1 MTRELRGVW
10 LGRRRYAPV
19 HALQEKLLVARQK
32 QLVDDTVLLLE
43 HEPVVTFGRGSHP
56 ENLLASEESLG
67 ELGVDVVRTGRGGD
81 VTLHLPGQL
90 VCYPILDLSPDR
102 RDVRRYVGDLTETM
116 RRLASELGVETGKHP
131 KHVGLW
137 ADRASPAAFSGATSA
152 EDLVKV
158 GAIGVRIS
166 RWCTMHGFALNL
178 NPDLSL
184 YRVIVP
190 CGIREH
196 GVASLA
202 TLGGAPVGVQAAARR
217 AFEMLGDVLGARLER
232 FDDRS
237 GASLDL
243 DGGEPIVRIE
253 STGASGPDGLTSG
266 VVFS

>member
-10 LGRRRYAPV
+10 LGRRRYEPV
-19 HALQEKLLVARQK
+19 HSLQERLLVARQEK
-32 QLVDDTVLLLE
+32 RVSDTVLFVE
-43 HEPVVTFGRGSHP
+43 HEPVVTLGRGAHP
-56 ENLLASEESLG
+56 ENLLASEASLRT
-67 ELGVDVVRTGRGGD
+67 LGVDLVRTGRGGD

-102 RDVRRYVGDLTETM
+102 RDVRHYVGDLTETM
-116 RRLASELGVETGKHP
+116 RRLASELGIDSGKHE

-137 ADRASPAAFSGATSA
+137 VDRASPSAFPGSTRAG
-152 EDLVKV
+152 DLVKL

-178 NPDLSL
+178 SPDLSL

-196 GVASLA
+196 GVSSIGV
-202 TLGGAPVGVQAAARR
+202 LGGLPVGVQAAARR
-217 AFEMLGDVLGARLER
+217 SFEILGDVFGARLER

-237 GASLDL
+237 GSPLDSL
-243 DGGEPIVRIE
+243 
-253 STGASGPDGLTSG
+253 ASGSPVGEARSP
-266 VVFS
+266 

>member
-10 LGRRRYAPV
+10 LGRRRYEPV
-19 HALQEKLLVARQK
+19 HAFQEALLAARQRGSAS
-32 QLVDDTVLLLE
+32 DTVLFVE
-43 HEPVVTFGRGSHP
+43 HEPVVTLGRGAHA
-56 ENLLASEESLG
+56 EHLLVPPESLG
-67 ELGVDVVRTGRGGD
+67 ELGVDLVRTGRGGD

-90 VCYPILDLSPDR
+90 VCYPVLDLSPDR

-116 RRLASELGVETGKHP
+116 RRLAGELGVDTGKHE

-137 ADRASPAAFSGATSA
+137 ADRASPGAFSGAASA
-152 EDLVKV
+152 SDLVKV

-196 GVASLA
+196 GVGSLA
-202 TLGGAPVGVQAAARR
+202 TLGGAPVGVAAAARR
-217 AFEMLGDVLGARLER
+217 SFEILGDVLGARLDR

-237 GASLDL
+237 EGSLDA
-243 DGGEPIVRIE
+243 EKERFAPAVP
-253 STGASGPDGLTSG
+253 A
-266 VVFS
+266 V

>member
-10 LGRRRYAPV
+10 LGRRRYDPV
-19 HALQEKLLVARQK
+19 HALQERLFVARQ
-32 QLVDDTVLLLE
+32 QGLVADTALFVE
-43 HEPVVTFGRGSHP
+43 HEPVVTLGRGAHA
-56 ENLLASEESLG
+56 ENLLASEESLRK
-67 ELGVDVVRTGRGGD
+67 LDVDLVRTGRGGD

-116 RRLASELGVETGKHP
+116 RRLASELGVDTGKHE

-137 ADRASPAAFSGATSA
+137 ADRASPSAFTAGPRAG
-152 EDLVKV
+152 DLVKV

-178 NPDLSL
+178 SPDLSL

-196 GVASLA
+196 GISSIGA
-202 TLGGAPVGVQAAARR
+202 LGGIPIGLQAAARR
-217 AFEMLGDVLGARLER
+217 SFELLGDVMGARLER

-237 GASLDL
+237 GYSLESLMPASPA
-243 DGGEPIVRIE
+243 GEAP
-253 STGASGPDGLTSG
+253 SP
-266 VVFS
+266 

>member
-1 MTRELRGVW
+1 MTRSLRGVW
-10 LGRRRYAPV
+10 LGRRRYEPV
-19 HALQEKLLVARQK
+19 HAFQETLLAARQSGSSG
-32 QLVDDTVLLLE
+32 DTVLFVE
-43 HEPVVTFGRGSHP
+43 HEPVVTFGRGAHA
-56 ENLLASEESLG
+56 ENVLVPPESLS
-67 ELGVDVVRTGRGGD
+67 ELGIDTVRTGRGGD

-90 VCYPILDLSPDR
+90 VCYPVLDLSPDR

-116 RRLASELGVETGKHP
+116 RRLSSELGVATGKHE

-137 ADRASPAAFSGATSA
+137 ADRASPRAFSHAAAAG
-152 EDLVKV
+152 ELVKV

-196 GVASLA
+196 GVGSLA
-202 TLGGAPVGVQAAARR
+202 TLGGTPLGVQAAARR
-217 AFEMLGDVLGARLER
+217 SFEILGEVLGARLDR

-237 GASLDL
+237 DEPLDFAGPSGPASSSGASH
-243 DGGEPIVRIE
+243 PAP
-253 STGASGPDGLTSG
+253 TA
-266 VVFS
+266 

>member
-1 MTRELRGVW
+1 MTRALRGVW
-10 LGRRRYAPV
+10 LGRRRYHPV
-19 HALQEKLLVARQK
+19 HALQERLLVARQ
-32 QLVDDTVLLLE
+32 QRLVEDTVLLLE
-43 HEPVVTFGRGSHP
+43 HDPVVTFGRGAHP
-56 ENLLASEESLG
+56 ENLLASEESLA
-67 ELGVDVVRTGRGGD
+67 ELGVDLVRTGRGGD

-116 RRLASELGVETGKHP
+116 RRLSSELGVDAGKHE

-137 ADRASPAAFSGATSA
+137 ADRAAPSAFPGSTGAS
-152 EDLVKV
+152 DLVKL

-202 TLGGAPVGVQAAARR
+202 TLGGAPVGIQAAARR
-217 AFEMLGDVLGARLER
+217 AFEVLGDVLGGRLDR
-232 FDDRS
+232 FEDRS
-237 GASLDL
+237 GDSLDRL
-243 DGGEPIVRIE
+243 EGGEPVTRPE
-253 STGASGPDGLTSG
+253 APPRLAQTA
-266 VVFS
+266 

>member
-1 MTRELRGVW
+1 MIRALRGVW

-19 HALQEKLLVARQK
+19 HALQERLLSARQGG
-32 QLVDDTVLLLE
+32 LLDDTVLFLE
-43 HEPVVTFGRGSHP
+43 HEPVVTFGRGAHA
-56 ENLLASEESLG
+56 ENLLASEEALA
-67 ELGVDVVRTGRGGD
+67 ELGVDLVRTGRGGD

-102 RDVRRYVGDLTETM
+102 RDVRRYVSDLTETM
-116 RRLASELGVETGKHP
+116 RRLASELGVETGKHE

-137 ADRASPAAFSGATSA
+137 ADRAAPGAFSGSA
-152 EDLVKV
+152 SARDLVKV

-166 RWCTMHGFALNL
+166 RWCTMHGFAMNL

-202 TLGGAPVGVQAAARR
+202 TLGAAPIAVHSAARR
-217 AFEMLGDVLGARLER
+217 AFEILGSVLDRELER

-237 GASLDL
+237 ESSLDL
-243 DGGEPIVRIE
+243 TDGGEPIVRFE
-253 STGASGPDGLTSG
+253 APSRPAQTA
-266 VVFS
+266 

>member
-19 HALQEKLLVARQK
+19 HALQEELLAARQK
-32 QLVDDTVLLLE
+32 RLVNDTVLLLE
-43 HEPVVTFGRGSHP
+43 HEPVVTFGSGSHP
-56 ENLLASEESLG
+56 ENLLASEDSLAG
-67 ELGVDVVRTGRGGD
+67 LGMDIVRTGRGGD

-116 RRLASELGVETGKHP
+116 RRLSSELGVETGKHP

-137 ADRASPAAFSGATSA
+137 ADRATPTRFSDATTAF
-152 EDLVKV
+152 DLVKV

-202 TLGGAPVGVQAAARR
+202 TLGGAPMGVQAAARR
-217 AFEMLGDVLGARLER
+217 TFEILGDVLGAGLER

-237 GASLDL
+237 EASLDL
-243 DGGEPIVRIE
+243 DGSEPIVRLE
-253 STGASGPDGLTSG
+253 GTFAPGPDGWTSA
-266 VVFS
+266 VFS